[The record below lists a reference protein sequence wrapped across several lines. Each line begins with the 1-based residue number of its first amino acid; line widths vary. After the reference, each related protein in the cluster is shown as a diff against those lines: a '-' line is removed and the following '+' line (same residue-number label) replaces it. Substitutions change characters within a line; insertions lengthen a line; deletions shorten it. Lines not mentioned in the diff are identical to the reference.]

1 MVHAVTIASPN
12 ISNFRSPTCQTI
24 MPTTTTLDE
33 YDVEWGYHPS
43 IPPLDVRLGLTAGG
57 KRSKSSPPLC
67 WGILSCGKVAHD
79 FCQALKCVEPYHEI
93 VAVSSRCNLER
104 ARLFAGT
111 HSIPVYYSSAKELCQ
126 DDRVDIIYVASLHP
140 QHREH
145 AELALNAGKHV
156 LVEKPMAMTA
166 KDAEAIYDL
175 GKKRNLFVGEGMWT
189 RFFPAVEWARREL
202 PSIGNPCRVIRADFS
217 IDGDD
222 VGPYPTDSIYSLE
235 LGGSAPLIMSGY
247 AIGAAMLPFSPR
259 SPDHVA
265 AAGILPDDDGVGE
278 LSAGATLTFIEDDNR
293 RRETG
298 SIASIMVGFLAES
311 TELTEYAG
319 RQGRIHLEPPA
330 HCPTRAIKRMKG
342 ARGQM
347 DVETSV
353 EFPFPPNTAGVEGGM
368 RLPNSMGFIYE
379 IEAVRRLIEAGEHI
393 FPQWTSEESI
403 GCLRTI
409 ESIRKQLAS

>member
-1 MVHAVTIASPN
+1 
-12 ISNFRSPTCQTI
+12 
-24 MPTTTTLDE
+24 MPATTEE
-33 YDVEWGYHPS
+33 YDCDLGFHAC
-43 IPPLDVRLGLTAGG
+43 IPPLDVRLGLTTGE
-57 KRSKSSPPLC
+57 KRSTSSPPLR

-93 VAVSSRCNLER
+93 VAVASRCNLDR
-104 ARLFAGT
+104 ARSFAAV

-126 DDRVDIIYVASLHP
+126 DPRVDIVYVASLHP

-156 LVEKPMAMTA
+156 LVEKPMAMTS
-166 KDAEAIYDL
+166 KDAEAIYHL

-222 VGPYPTDSIYSLE
+222 VGNYPTDSIYALE

-278 LSAGATLTFIEDDNR
+278 LAAGATLTFFEDGNR

-319 RQGRIHLEPPA
+319 KEGRILLEAPA

-347 DVETSV
+347 EVETSV
-353 EFPFPPNTAGVEGGM
+353 EFPLPPNTFDVEGGM

-379 IEAVRRLIEAGEHI
+379 IEAVRRLIAVGEHS
-393 FPQWTSEESI
+393 FPQWTPEESFA
-403 GCLRTI
+403 CLRTI
-409 ESIRKQLAS
+409 ESIREQLAS